1 MVFQELLMLLTQNY
15 LLGCKV
21 ENVLLNSSPVNQS
34 WLTHRAISTKSL
46 SVALSQNT
54 QLRKLSSPQEIKHP
68 GQAKIKILTA
78 PNQEGSKLKTS
89 AEQMH
94 HHVKAKL
101 LVKLVGLCR
110 VIQGK
115 NMIERMEWATF
126 LQQA

>member
-1 MVFQELLMLLTQNY
+1 
-15 LLGCKV
+15 
-21 ENVLLNSSPVNQS
+21 
-34 WLTHRAISTKSL
+34 
-46 SVALSQNT
+46 
-54 QLRKLSSPQEIKHP
+54 
-68 GQAKIKILTA
+68 
-78 PNQEGSKLKTS
+78 
-89 AEQMH
+89 MH